1 MQRREFL
8 VGAGI
13 AAAAGGA
20 VVLATSGREGPP
32 EAQASAP
39 ASGSLPSRS
48 PQTRR
53 GAELLRMQEDLKRAL
68 AKPEAQRRWVMVV
81 NTKKCTGCFACV
93 VACMAENVAGPGVTY
108 RTVPE
113 VEVGDYPSVSRIFM
127 PTNCQHCDN
136 PPCLKAANAIAPGAV
151 TKRPDGI
158 VTFDYAKTRDPRM
171 AEAIKKACPYSAV
184 YIDEGKAWTAGTPAA
199 QPYERAAAFEYGHRR
214 ERAAADGSAGA
225 ARKCHFC
232 LHRLNAGMLP
242 ACITTCDGGVTYFG
256 DLNDPRSLV
265 SELVARH
272 RTLQLRAQL
281 GTAPRVLYLADDA
294 GAAESLNT
302 CLACHRSGF

>member
-1 MQRREFL
+1 MERREFL
-8 VGAGI
+8 VGAGVA
-13 AAAAGGA
+13 AAAAGA
-20 VVLATSGREGPP
+20 AVLAAPTADPP
-32 EAQASAP
+32 ASAQAPGAGP
-39 ASGSLPSRS
+39 GPLLTRT
-48 PQTRR
+48 PQTHR
-53 GAELLRMQEDLKRAL
+53 GTELLRMQEDIKRAL
-68 AKPEAQRRWVMVV
+68 VKPEAQRRWVMIV
-81 NTKKCTGCFACV
+81 NTKKCTGCMACV

-113 VEVGDYPSVSRIFM
+113 VEVGDYPNVSRIFM

-136 PPCLKAANAIAPGAV
+136 PPCLKAANAIIPGAV

-158 VTFDYAKTRDPRM
+158 VVFDYTKMKDKRA
-171 AEAIKKACPYSAV
+171 AEAAKKACPYTAV
-184 YIDEGKAWTAGTPAA
+184 YFDEGKRWTEGTPAA
-199 QPYERAAAFEYGHRR
+199 QPYEKAASFEYG
-214 ERAAADGSAGA
+214 EKWARANGAPAGS

-232 LHRLNAGMLP
+232 LHRLNAGMVP

-256 DLNDPRSLV
+256 DLNDPKSLV

-272 RTLQLRAQL
+272 RVLQLRAQL
-281 GTAPRVLYLADDA
+281 GTEPRVLYLADDT

>member
-1 MQRREFL
+1 MDRRDFL
-8 VGAGI
+8 VGAG
-13 AAAAGGA
+13 AAAVAGTA
-20 VVLATSGREGPP
+20 VLTAAGDGPP
-32 EAQASAP
+32 AEAQGQVAALAAAP
-39 ASGSLPSRS
+39 GRT
-48 PQTRR
+48 PQTQR
-53 GAELLRMQEDLKRAL
+53 GTELLRMQEDIKRAL

-108 RTVPE
+108 RAVPE
-113 VEVGDYPSVSRIFM
+113 VEVGDYPNVTRIFM

-136 PPCLKAANAIAPGAV
+136 PACLKAANAIVPGAV

-158 VTFDYAKTRDPRM
+158 VTFDYAKMKDRRA
-171 AEAIKKACPYSAV
+171 AEAAKKACPYTAV
-184 YIDEGKAWTAGTPAA
+184 YFDAGKRWTEGTPAG
-199 QPYERAAAFEYGHRR
+199 QPYERAASFEYG
-214 ERAAADGSAGA
+214 EKWDRAGGGAPAGS

-242 ACITTCDGGVTYFG
+242 ACVTTCDGGVTYFG
-256 DLNDPRSLV
+256 DLNDPGSLV

-272 RTLQLRAQL
+272 KVLQLRAQL
-281 GTAPRVLYLADDA
+281 GTEPRVLYLADDA

-302 CLACHRSGF
+302 CLACHRGGF